1 MTKVD
6 KNQRI
11 AIVGVGGVFP
21 GAADLNEFWE
31 NILCAR
37 DCSREPPVGRWSL
50 KLEDVYEATGPKPDK
65 VYSKRACFVDSM
77 HPDIEGL
84 DIDDEVLAELDP
96 MFHLLLHA
104 GNQAWRDAITDN
116 LDKKRVGIIIGN
128 IALPTDA
135 SSAIA
140 DEILLPVFEQQV
152 LGKVNAAERTNKLN
166 KYVAG
171 LPAGTLAQALG
182 LGGGSYTLD
191 AACASSLYALKYAV
205 DELQAGRSDA
215 MLCGGLSRPDSLYT
229 QMGFSSLHAISASGR
244 CSPFDAKGDGLV
256 VGEGAGILV
265 LKRVEDAVKDG
276 DHIYATIAGVGLSND
291 IDGNLMSPDSEG
303 QLRAM
308 RAAYEKANWQATDVD
323 LIECHGTGTPVGDV
337 VEFDSLNNLWADN
350 RNEQDCVI
358 GSVKSNIG
366 HLLTA
371 AGSAGLMKVLLAM
384 KHEKLP
390 PTANFESASK
400 GIELDASPFSV
411 LNKAE
416 DWSRRSQETPRRAA
430 VSAFGF
436 GGINAHVLL
445 EEWDQDLF
453 QTDSDVKSSKIET
466 SQTSTDIAIV
476 GMDACFGPWEN
487 LHAFKQRVLGSV
499 ENVSAAPLSNSW
511 GVENTTKG
519 FSIESIDIPVGRFRI
534 PPNELKDMLP
544 QQLLMLQVAANA
556 IDDAAIEVERRA
568 ELKSAGVYIGIGLDM
583 NTTNFHLRWVL
594 VEKARQWASQLGLK
608 MTESELQSW
617 VDELRDASGPAM
629 NANRTMGALGGIV
642 ASRIARA
649 FDIGGPSFT
658 LSSEES
664 SGMRSLEAGMRA
676 LQRGEIDTAV
686 VGAVDLAGDIRS
698 LSAQDEEQIGEGAA
712 AVVMKRYEDAIRD
725 GDRIYSVVKGLGAA
739 SSKNKDLDKSYKQ
752 SITRS
757 LDDANVELDSIGLIE
772 MCANRTTDNQ
782 IGETESIRDLLKD
795 RANDI
800 PCAIASVKGDI
811 AYSGAASALASI
823 VKTSLCLHHRVLP
836 SFRKFSGSDSITEQN
851 QHFFAPAETQSW
863 LRDRCIGSRRALVN
877 SYSVDGNCV
886 SAILEA
892 SEKQDEV
899 AGENS
904 LAKTE
909 CLFSICADE
918 KYNLIDS
925 LQRLRAQLSEPE
937 NDNLAELAR
946 KWWQQEEKNRHKAL
960 AVSVIANQA
969 SQLVD
974 ALKQAQTC
982 VEQDQSVS
990 SDRLFYSST
999 PLNENAKVAF
1009 VFPGSGS
1016 HFIGMGREMSA
1027 HWPQVLNQLDDENQ
1041 ALASQFARSR
1051 FWTQK
1056 STANFSHEDFIF
1068 GQVWLGAMVSDVVAS
1083 FSIKPDAVIGYCLG
1097 ETVGLFAT
1105 RTWSDRDLML
1115 KRMRETSLFTRDLGG
1130 SCEAVKK
1137 TWGLDDDEEIDWQL
1151 GVVDRPAEEVKNA
1164 LSGRSHV
1171 YLLIVNTPTECIVG
1185 GERSAVQDLIR
1196 DLNCGFHPLEGVTTV
1211 HCEVVKPVE
1220 KPYRDLHLF
1229 DTTPP
1234 EGVAFYS
1241 GIAASQYKVT
1251 TENAADSIVRQA
1263 LETFDYTKLINAAY
1277 DDGVRVFIE
1286 MGPGASCSRMI
1297 GQILG
1302 ERNHIARSVCVN
1314 SQSDVFNVL
1323 RLLAQLN
1330 SERIPLD
1337 LSALYEDKML
1347 VNAFEGHNKISV
1359 TVGKSPFT
1367 VPMPDLQKEA
1377 EEKPTQKQ
1385 KPETL
1390 DVPVSAKLL
1399 SHPVISN
1406 QADPMSQIVEQ
1417 MLAVEAANAE
1427 AQEAFLKVSNGMAE
1441 TMSEVVSLQMSLLQS
1456 VPDSLSNGVAF
1467 EQELAPK
1474 RTASSGAVAYDRDMC
1489 MEFAIGSIATM
1500 LGSQFAEADNYPTR
1514 VRLPDEPLMLVDRII
1529 EVEGEAC
1536 SMTNGRVVTEHD
1548 VHAGSWYLDGG
1559 RIPTCIAVEAGQAD
1573 LFLSAYLGIDLET
1586 KGLAVYRLLDA
1597 EVCFHGPLPHAGQ
1610 TIHYDIYIEHFFRQG
1625 DTWLFRFGFDGTVN
1639 GEPLITMRKGCAG
1652 FFTQAELDAGR
1663 GIVRTT
1669 LETRFEQGKRK
1680 DDWQY
1685 PVAIKKESYS
1695 DAQINALREG
1705 DLAACFGGEFE
1716 NLSLA
1721 NLVGLPGG
1729 KMTLVHRILSLEP
1742 EGGRFGLGMIT
1753 GEADIHP
1760 DDWFITCHFVD
1771 DQVMP
1776 GTLMYECCLHTLRVY
1791 LLRMGWVGDVGEFVY
1806 EPVVGISSIL
1816 KCRGQVL
1823 ATTEKVKY
1831 EISIK
1836 EIGYTEE
1843 DATPYVIA
1851 DALMYADGKAIV
1863 QMGNMSLRLTGLS
1876 KQGIDSIWAQNN
1888 SSVSLAPVERAPVLF
1903 DYASIN
1909 AFAIGNPSDAFG
1921 DKYTIFDKD
1930 RIIARLPGPPF
1941 QFLDRIVSIKDCEQW
1956 QLKAGAIIEGQYDVP
1971 MDAWYFSADRQNVM
1985 PFSVL
1990 LEIALQPCGWLAAY
2004 LGSALTSDVDMSFRN
2019 LGGKA
2024 IQLLAVGPDT
2034 GTLTIKI
2041 KITNVALSG
2050 GMIIQNYDFEVR
2062 CAEGVVYQ
2070 GDTYF
2075 GFFSKA
2081 ALADQVGI
2089 REVEPYAPNTEE
2101 KARALQFSYPES
2113 SPYPDEQMRM
2123 VDQVDCFDAKGGP
2136 HALGFIR
2143 GTAEVNP
2150 DAWFF
2155 KAHFHQDPVWPGSLG
2170 LESFMQLLKI
2180 VAFERWGEDA
2190 SNCTFQCMALEQRHS
2205 WLYRGQILP
2214 SDEKVTVQAVITEVD
2229 DEQKRLVA
2237 DGFLTVDGRII
2248 YQMND
2253 FALRMAKS

>member
-31 NILCAR
+31 NILSAR
-37 DCSREPPVGRWSL
+37 DCSREPPAGRWSL
-50 KLEDVYEATGPKPDK
+50 KLEDVYETNGPKPDK

-77 HPDIEGL
+77 QPDTEGM
-84 DIDDEVLAELDP
+84 DIDDEVLSGLDP

-104 GNQAWRDAITDN
+104 GNQAWRDAITEN
-116 LDKKRVGIIIGN
+116 LDKQRVGIIIGN

-140 DEILLPVFEQQV
+140 DEILLPVFEKQI
-152 LGKVNAAERTNKLN
+152 LGKVSAEDSTNKLN

-171 LPAGTLAQALG
+171 LPAGILAQALG

-229 QMGFSSLHAISASGR
+229 QMGFSSLHAISSSGR
-244 CSPFDAKGDGLV
+244 CSPFDEKGDGLV

-265 LKRVEDAVKDG
+265 LKRVEDAIKDG
-276 DHIYATIAGVGLSND
+276 DHIYATIAAVGLSND

-411 LNKAE
+411 LNKPL
-416 DWSRRSQETPRRAA
+416 DWSRRSKEIPRRAA

-453 QTDSDVKSSKIET
+453 QKDSDVNTSKIQA

-476 GMDACFGPWEN
+476 GMDACIGPWEN
-487 LHAFKQRVLGSV
+487 LHAFKQRVLGSLDKV
-499 ENVSAAPLSNSW
+499 NAEPLDNCW
-511 GVENTTKG
+511 GVENATKG
-519 FSIESIDIPVGRFRI
+519 FSIDSIDIPVGRFRI

-556 IDDAAIEVERRA
+556 IDDAGIDSERGA
-568 ELKSAGVYIGIGLDM
+568 ELKNAGVYIGIGLDM

-594 VEKARQWASQLGLK
+594 LEKARQWASQLGLK
-608 MTESELQSW
+608 MTERELQSW
-617 VDELRDASGPAM
+617 VEELRDACGPAM

-664 SGMRSLEAGMRA
+664 SGMRSFEAGMRA

-698 LSAQDEEQIGEGAA
+698 LSAHNEALIGEGAA
-712 AVVMKRYEDAIRD
+712 AIIMKRYEDAIRD

-739 SSKNKDLDKSYKQ
+739 SSKSSDLNTSYKKA
-752 SITRS
+752 IARS

-772 MCANRTTDNQ
+772 MCANRTADNENS
-782 IGETESIRDLLKD
+782 ETESIQDLLKD
-795 RANDI
+795 RENDI
-800 PCAIASVKGDI
+800 PCAITSVKGDI
-811 AYSGAASALASI
+811 AYSGAAGALASI
-823 VKTSLCLHHRVLP
+823 VKTSLCLHHRVIP
-836 SFRKFSGSDSITEQN
+836 SFRNFSGSGSIAEQN
-851 QHFFAPAETQSW
+851 MHYFAPAETQYW
-863 LRDRCIGSRRALVN
+863 LRDRCNGSRRALVN

-899 AGENS
+899 AIENP
-904 LAKTE
+904 LPKTE
-909 CLFSICADE
+909 FLFSICADE

-925 LQRLRAQLSEPE
+925 LQRLRAHLAEPE
-937 NDNLAELAR
+937 NYSLAELAR
-946 KWWQQEEKNRHKAL
+946 NWWQQEEKNRHKAL
-960 AVSVIANQA
+960 AVSVIANEA
-969 SQLVD
+969 SQLINS
-974 ALKQAQTC
+974 LKQAQEC
-982 VEQDQSVS
+982 VEQEKSIV
-990 SDRLFYSST
+990 SDRLFYSCT
-999 PLNENAKVAF
+999 PLRENAKVAF

-1016 HFIGMGREMSA
+1016 HFIGMGRQMSA
-1027 HWPQVLNQLDDENQ
+1027 HWPEVLNQLDDENQ
-1041 ALASQFARSR
+1041 SLASQFARSR

-1105 RTWSDRDLML
+1105 RTWNDRDLML
-1115 KRMRETSLFTRDLGG
+1115 KRMRETTLFTHDLGG
-1130 SCEAVKK
+1130 ACDAVKK
-1137 TWGLDDDEEIDWQL
+1137 TWDIGKEEKIDWQL

-1185 GERSAVQDLIR
+1185 GDRGAVQDLVR
-1196 DLNCGFHPLEGVTTV
+1196 DLNCGFHPVEGVTTV

-1229 DTTPP
+1229 ETTPP

-1241 GIAASQYKVT
+1241 GIAASQYQVT

-1277 DDGVRVFIE
+1277 DDGVRIFIE

-1302 ERNHIARSVCVN
+1302 QKNYIARSVCVN
-1314 SQSDVFNVL
+1314 GQSDVFNVL

-1337 LSALYEDKML
+1337 LSSLYKDKVT
-1347 VNAFEGHNKISV
+1347 VNLFEAYNKISV
-1359 TVGKSPFT
+1359 DIGKKPFT
-1367 VPMPDLQKEA
+1367 VPMPASQKKT
-1377 EEKPTQKQ
+1377 EEKPRQK
-1385 KPETL
+1385 KEPGSNE
-1390 DVPVSAKLL
+1390 VPLTAKLFT
-1399 SHPVISN
+1399 HPVVSN
-1406 QADPMSQIVEQ
+1406 QADPMAQIVEQ

-1427 AQEAFLKVSNGMAE
+1427 AQEAFLKVSNGMVE
-1441 TMSEVVSLQMSLLQS
+1441 TMSEVVSLQMSLLNS
-1456 VPDSLSNGVAF
+1456 VPESLTSGLAF
-1467 EQELAPK
+1467 EQRQVLAPP
-1474 RTASSGAVAYDRDMC
+1474 APGQVIAYDRDMC
-1489 MEFAIGSIATM
+1489 MEFAVGSIAAM
-1500 LGSQFAEADNYPTR
+1500 LGSQFAEADIYPTR
-1514 VRLPDEPLMLVDRII
+1514 VRLPDEPLMLVDRIL

-1548 VHAGSWYLDGG
+1548 VHEGSWYLDGG

-1573 LFLSAYLGIDLET
+1573 LFLSAYLGIDLQT
-1586 KGLAVYRLLDA
+1586 QGLAVYRLLDA

-1610 TIHYDIYIEHFFRQG
+1610 TIQYDIYIEQFFRQG
-1625 DTWLFRFGFDGTVN
+1625 DTWLFRFGFDGTVD
-1639 GEPLITMRKGCAG
+1639 GQPLITMRKGCAG

-1663 GIVRTT
+1663 GIIRTT
-1669 LETRFEQGKRK
+1669 LETRIEQGKRAG
-1680 DDWQY
+1680 DWQY
-1685 PVAIKKESYS
+1685 PLEMDNESYD

-1705 DLAACFGGEFE
+1705 DLSACFGVAFE
-1716 NLSLA
+1716 KLSLA
-1721 NLVGLPGG
+1721 NPVGLPGG

-1760 DDWFITCHFVD
+1760 HDWFITCHFVD

-1791 LLRMGWVGDVGEFVY
+1791 LLRMGWVGGVGEFVY
-1806 EPVVGISSIL
+1806 EPVIGVSSIL

-1823 ATTEKVKY
+1823 ANTQKVKY
-1831 EISIK
+1831 EISLK
-1836 EIGYTEE
+1836 EIGYTED

-1876 KQGIDSIWAQNN
+1876 KQRIDSIWAANN
-1888 SSVSLAPVERAPVLF
+1888 SSVSLTAVKQAPVLF

-1921 DKYTIFDKD
+1921 DKYKIFDKD

-1971 MDAWYFSADRQNVM
+1971 EDAWYFSADRQNVM

-2024 IQLLAVGPDT
+2024 TQLLAVGPDT

-2062 CAEGVVYQ
+2062 SAEGIVYV

-2089 REVEPYAPNTEE
+2089 REVEPYAPNSEE
-2101 KARALQFSYPES
+2101 KDRALQFAYPQS
-2113 SPYPDEQMRM
+2113 NPYPDDKMRM
-2123 VDQVDCFDAKGGP
+2123 VNRVDCFDARGGP
-2136 HALGFIR
+2136 HGLGFIR
-2143 GTAEVNP
+2143 GNAKVNP

-2170 LESFMQLLKI
+2170 LESFMQLLKL
-2180 VAFERWGEDA
+2180 VAFERWGEDT
-2190 SNCTFQCMALEQRHS
+2190 SNCVFQCMALEQQHS
-2205 WLYRGQILP
+2205 WVYRGQILP
-2214 SDEKVTVQAVITEVD
+2214 SDEKVTVQAVITEIN
-2229 DEQKRLVA
+2229 DEEKRLIA
-2237 DGFLTVDGRII
+2237 DGFLSVDGRII

-2253 FALRMAKS
+2253 FALRMAE